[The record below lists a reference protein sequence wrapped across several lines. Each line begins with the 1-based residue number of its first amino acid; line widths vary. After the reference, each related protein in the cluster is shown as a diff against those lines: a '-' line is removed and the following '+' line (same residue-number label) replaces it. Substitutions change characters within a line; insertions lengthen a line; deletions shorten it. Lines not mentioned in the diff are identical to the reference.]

1 MQENDA
7 IIIIQPRGDRVQ
19 AGRPDLQQYASTSLF
34 WPRLWILPPSPA
46 KTSWQNV
53 VTVLQH
59 TQPQDVKTGF
69 TNVLRSRRCSLL
81 RKALCLQNSSH
92 RELKHLYWFPGEKRQ
107 NSKNTKFP
115 FALVNEFRKTK
126 ETSFVLQML
135 TESLSDARLY
145 QLFQSIS

>member
-7 IIIIQPRGDRVQ
+7 IIIIQPCGDRVH
-19 AGRPDLQQYASTSLF
+19 AGRPDLQQSASTSLF
-34 WPRLWILPPSPA
+34 WPRLWLLPPSTA
-46 KTSWQNV
+46 KTNWQNV
-53 VTVLQH
+53 VTVLQY

-81 RKALCLQNSSH
+81 KKALCLQNSSH
-92 RELKHLYWFPGEKRQ
+92 RELKQLHWFPGEKK
-107 NSKNTKFP
+107 NSMNTKFL

-135 TESLSDARLY
+135 TESLSDASLY